1 MNQKAIAIIGATG
14 SIGQSA
20 AQILRQ
26 YPARFRAVLLAAG
39 VNAHKLA
46 ELALEFK
53 PVFAAIADEKQLPIL
68 KDLLCGSGIECVG
81 GPGALCRALAR
92 SGASICLSA
101 ACGTSGLATTLTA
114 IEAGMD
120 VALANKESL
129 VAAGEIL
136 MPLAQKRGVRI
147 LPVDSEHS
155 ALFQCLSAGRSEEVH
170 KLIITASGG
179 ALRDLPLEALAGID
193 PQRALA
199 HPTWSMGRKITIDS
213 ATLANKALEVIEAH
227 WLFGVPYERIEV
239 LLHRQ
244 SIIHGLVE
252 YRDGSLLAQMA
263 SPDMRLPILHALA
276 WPQRLESGVAAPSLA
291 QIGRLDFAAPA
302 PERYPL
308 LSIGLA
314 AAHTGGLAPA
324 VYSAANEEAVNLFL
338 EGKAAFGQLADLV
351 RGALAQVPVQPL
363 CLESIIAAEKSA
375 RLRVREL
382 AQTQHV

>member
-39 VNAHKLA
+39 VNAQKLA
-46 ELALEFK
+46 DLALEFK
-53 PVFAAIADEKQLPIL
+53 PVYAAIADEKQLPLL
-68 KDLLCGSGIECVG
+68 KDLLCGSGIECIG
-81 GPGALCRALAR
+81 GQDALCRALAR
-92 SGASICLSA
+92 SGAGICLSA

-155 ALFQCLSAGRSEEVH
+155 ALFQCLSAGRAEEVH
-170 KLIITASGG
+170 RLIITASGG
-179 ALRDLPLEALAGID
+179 ALRDLPLAELADID

-227 WLFGVPYERIEV
+227 WLFGDPYERIEDR
-239 LLHRQ
+239 LHRQ

-263 SPDMRLPILHALA
+263 NPDMRLPILHALA

-291 QIGRLDFAAPA
+291 QIGRLDFAAPD

-308 LSIGLA
+308 LPIGLA
-314 AAHTGGLAPA
+314 AAHAGGLAPA

-338 EGKAAFGQLADLV
+338 EGKVTFGQLADLV
-351 RGALAQVPVQPL
+351 RGALAQVPAQPL

-382 AQTQHV
+382 AQT